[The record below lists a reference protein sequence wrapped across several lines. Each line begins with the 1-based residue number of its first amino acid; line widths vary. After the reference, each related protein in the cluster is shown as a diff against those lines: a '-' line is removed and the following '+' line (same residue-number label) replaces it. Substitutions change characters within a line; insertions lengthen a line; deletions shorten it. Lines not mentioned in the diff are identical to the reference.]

1 MNWNPLFYL
10 TLTNEKCCFD
20 FPEEEL
26 DEPEG
31 WDE

>member
-1 MNWNPLFYL
+1 MHIEHAEGVRCNCKP
-10 TLTNEKCCFD
+10 D
-20 FPEEEL
+20 FHVKEEL